1 MIPPINKSPP
11 IMGNIH
17 LEISSDIEGATPI
30 SAEPADKERL
40 YKMSKD
46 VLFFNFSSIT
56 DFSLSQ
62 L

>member
-1 MIPPINKSPP
+1 
-11 IMGNIH
+11 MGNIH

-46 VLFFNFSSIT
+46 VLFF
-56 DFSLSQ
+56 
-62 L
+62 

>member
-1 MIPPINKSPP
+1 
-11 IMGNIH
+11 MGNIH

-40 YKMSKD
+40 YKLSID
-46 VLFFNFSSIT
+46 VLFFYFSSIT